1 MNKRKKKRKRR
12 ERKGRERALGEV
24 LREKRESG
32 CYVKYS

>member
-1 MNKRKKKRKRR
+1 MNKKKKKRK
-12 ERKGRERALGEV
+12 KRALGEV